1 MFGLIF
7 SVCMMFSAW
16 AAWHRSP
23 TYSGRNTLRTVFVM
37 LLAIAGC
44 VGLIVAGVNLSMNQP
59 PVAMW
64 TILSVTIVA
73 ATLTLIFII
82 VIAAVP
88 KESRPAAL
96 PHSVKMVNVYRRKVF
111 TWLKVFAL
119 LLLACALDSLVPGPA
134 KYIGLT
140 FGGLTL
146 FLAIIM
152 LPVLYYTNRTVDQ
165 SITGIELNPWVH
177 WQYPQDQ
184 WTQWCNIQADRMHA
198 VPPSF
203 VLRRDWH
210 RFVFPFS
217 IIILGVAFFVP
228 GGWLWK
234 TIYVAS
240 VCLAILFIAVMSG
253 RGGAPGSEKLRA
265 RLLKTSPDAW
275 FGRDGVFCDGV
286 FCPWLNPDT
295 FLVSATID
303 ERAPRSLMFNFERVV
318 PNPYGPVNI
327 VPIHQAVLIPAGKE
341 SDLALLQQQLTARC
355 PKAQIALA

>member
-7 SVCMMFSAW
+7 SVCLIFSAW
-16 AAWHRSP
+16 GAWHRNP
-23 TYSGRNTLRTVFVM
+23 TYSGRNTLRTAFIV

-44 VGLIVAGVNLSMNQP
+44 VGLIGVGVHLSMNQP

-64 TILSVTIVA
+64 AILSVTIVA

-111 TWLKVFAL
+111 TWLKVFVL
-119 LLLACALDSLVPGPA
+119 ILLAFALGSLIPGPPR
-134 KYIGLT
+134 YIALT
-140 FGGLTL
+140 FGAMTL
-146 FLAIIM
+146 FLGVIL

-165 SITGIELNPWVH
+165 SISGIELNPWVH
-177 WQYPQDQ
+177 WQYSQDQ
-184 WTQWCNIQADRMHA
+184 WIQWSNTQADRMAA
-198 VPPSF
+198 VPPTF
-203 VLRRDWH
+203 VLTRDWH
-210 RFVFPFS
+210 KFLFPFS

-240 VCLAILFIAVMSG
+240 VCIAILFIAVMSG
-253 RGGAPGSEKLRA
+253 RGGASGSDKFRAKLLRA
-265 RLLKTSPDAW
+265 SPEAY
-275 FGRDGVFCDGV
+275 FGRDGIFCDGV
-286 FCPWLNPDT
+286 FCPWINPDT
-295 FLVSATID
+295 FLVSAAVD
-303 ERAPRSLMFNFERVV
+303 ENPPRSLMFNFERVV

-327 VPIHQAVLIPAGKE
+327 VHIHQAVLIPAGHE
-341 SDLALLQQQLTARC
+341 SDLALLQQQLTTRC
-355 PKAQIALA
+355 PKATIALA